1 MKGEELT
8 KKEIKVLRFLRN
20 QLIQYGKSPSIRE
33 IMEHLG
39 YQSPRAA
46 AYILEKLKA
55 KGFVDRGKRGR
66 LQIKRDIPN
75 SDMHAQTIEVPL
87 VGSAPCGTPA
97 FAEDNI
103 EAWISVSD
111 KLAKRP
117 HRYFLLRANG
127 DSMDLAGIHDQNL
140 VLVRQQS
147 IADNGDII
155 VALID
160 GEATIKKLRM
170 SEQCIILEPQSKSSS
185 HKPIFLQ
192 REFLIQGIV
201 VDIISY

>member
-117 HRYFLLRANG
+117 HRYFLLRASRAPYEIGFRGNECG
-127 DSMDLAGIHDQNL
+127 CRSLSDAG
-140 VLVRQQS
+140 
-147 IADNGDII
+147 
-155 VALID
+155 
-160 GEATIKKLRM
+160 
-170 SEQCIILEPQSKSSS
+170 SEPAFEMRWG
-185 HKPIFLQ
+185 F
-192 REFLIQGIV
+192 
-201 VDIISY
+201 